1 MRLRVLTLLLAALL
15 PSMAQAQLMDRLSLP
30 SFPRVNMGLK
40 VGFAATGTYVTD
52 AYIDGHELSEYTMDT
67 QVGNFAAVQFRVN
80 SRKLLF
86 QTGMSVALTKS
97 SFMIDKNS
105 WNPEATSK
113 DEMSESY
120 SMISFSVPLQVG
132 YHIVNNDPYCMSIF
146 TGPRFRY
153 IPDKY
158 YTATFENMGPNKLIE
173 NPTTILMGWSIGL
186 SVKIGRTF
194 LDFEYE
200 AVINNM
206 SRSLSYES
214 GIYPGPD
221 IRLGRRFSTVA
232 FSYGVMF

>member
-1 MRLRVLTLLLAALL
+1 MTLLLAALL

-80 SRKLLF
+80 SRKFLF
-86 QTGMSVALTKS
+86 QTGMSVALNKS

-105 WNPEATSK
+105 WNPDATSK

-146 TGPRFRY
+146 TGPRLRY
-153 IPDKY
+153 TPDKY
-158 YTATFENMGPNKLIE
+158 YSAKFVNLEPYQFTESPTQFTVGWTA
-173 NPTTILMGWSIGL
+173 GL
-186 SVKIGRTF
+186 SVQIGRTF

-200 AVINNM
+200 ASINNITQKM
-206 SRSLSYES
+206 VETS
-214 GIYPGPD
+214 GATPVPD
-221 IRLGRRFSTVA
+221 YVLDRRVGIIS
-232 FSYGVMF
+232 FSYGIMF

>member
-15 PSMAQAQLMDRLSLP
+15 PSMAQAQLMEKFSLN
-30 SFPRVNMGLK
+30 FPRVNMGLK

-52 AYIDGHELSEYTMDT
+52 AFIDGHELSEYTMDT

-86 QTGMSVALTKS
+86 QTGLSVALNKS

-105 WNPEATSK
+105 WNPNAASK

-120 SMISFSVPLQVG
+120 SMVSFSVPIQLG
-132 YHIVNNDPYCMSIF
+132 YHIVNNDPYCMSVFI
-146 TGPRFRY
+146 GPRFHY

-158 YTATFENMGPNKLIE
+158 YNATFENMGPNKLKE
-173 NPTTILMGWSIGL
+173 KPAPILVGGTIGL

-206 SRSLSYES
+206 SHSITYEN
-214 GIYPGPD
+214 GATPGPD
-221 IRLGRRFSTVA
+221 VRLGRRFSTVA